1 MTHDV
6 TQLLAAIERGEPKAA
21 DQLLPVVYVELRRLA
36 AQRLAKEAPGQ
47 TLEATALVHEAYLR
61 LVDHGGTDL
70 AQWDGRGHF
79 FAAAAEAMRR
89 ILVEQARRK
98 QRIKHGG
105 ELVRVELADP
115 EDFRENTQNDLWD
128 RIVEVDAALE
138 KLASEDPLAANVVK
152 LHYFSGL
159 SLEEVGKLLGMSRA
173 SAYRQW
179 TYARTWLKTEIDR

>member
-1 MTHDV
+1 MTHEV

-21 DQLLPVVYVELRRLA
+21 DRLLPVVYVELRRLA

-70 AQWDGRGHF
+70 VQWDGRGHF

-115 EDFRENTQNDLWD
+115 DDSRENTQNALWD

-138 KLASEDPLAANVVK
+138 KLTSEDPLAANVVK